1 MNNFCVPEL
10 FLLTQKETAALL
22 TPNFHSGK
30 NWGEFGKSGMALK
43 LELEGSQFK
52 PY

>member
-10 FLLTQKETAALL
+10 SPLTQKETAALL

-30 NWGEFGKSGMALK
+30 IWGEVGKSGTALK